1 MKTAIK
7 NLLKNVVVVMCFLL
21 LCGTA
26 DAQKGRGKVSF
37 NWPNAPSAQFK
48 FDLDRRIITQIMEN
62 PNAEIASLYK
72 TVDNLYLRN
81 YHRKGLNYQQMLQ
94 YYMER
99 LTARGWSAYQKSEK
113 FLLYT
118 IRHEEFVV
126 GIFVIV
132 HSGESVYLINITGEI
147 PPQRVGD
154 MLRHLNQLGIDI
166 PELKKLGRLPDSIVA
181 PLKSSE
187 TAVPVPNPST
197 TETKTLQRPVQ
208 EKKSLNILD
217 VDSQTPLVPSSW
229 KFEGIQI
236 HDFIIQNT
244 KNTER
249 TNIYKFLESGSG
261 DLENVLP
268 MIIKSLGNRRKISVR
283 ITEEKGKSVAILT
296 VENRQRSKSLS
307 ILKSLTITES
317 GANRNIKKTISRLET
332 DELFTHAATRFRA
345 GDAPI
350 HEIRI
355 QGNQQISEER
365 IHQTLNNG
373 SENIEQALKTL
384 FKVMPYFKKINLKVT
399 EENFTRVATITV
411 DEKRLSSNAYL
422 GLRPPLF
429 LGFNRVTNWEIGT
442 GFQMGKPIDVGP
454 LWMWNVQDTLNT
466 QTYNLFGKI
475 SYTFG
480 NPHFHYR
487 FGTRAN
493 WGKPYIWDLGLT
505 AQLHR
510 QTSAMAPELFP
521 NYNHGLSVFQRI
533 LGYPDLQNYYLRQGG
548 EVALRWSPAMPIHSF
563 KLGMLVESHTS
574 LDKST
579 DWNTLKWLVEELEA
593 RENPSIDTGQMRS
606 LTFRYDFDTRVDF
619 LGWHNTLLVEHSNSV
634 AGSDFDFTRVQLH
647 FRYAFPLDDNRIRTR
662 LFFGFADTSL
672 PIQRKF
678 VISGLGGLRG
688 YPLYVPTNNSEKRAS
703 KQSWYGYSQY
713 AFMGDRGFL
722 LNVEYHYRLANL
734 SKWRILKN
742 AFLIFFLDEGQ
753 VWNISDAK
761 FTFNP
766 KADVGIG
773 LQFQEAGS
781 FRINIA
787 KTLDSW
793 EDFQTSF
800 AWYHGF

>member
-1 MKTAIK
+1 M
-7 NLLKNVVVVMCFLL
+7 KNVVFVMCFLL
-21 LCGTA
+21 LCGTVN
-26 DAQKGRGKVSF
+26 AQKSRGKVSF

-48 FDLDRRIITQIMEN
+48 FDLDRRIIRQIMEN

-94 YYMER
+94 YYKNR
-99 LTARGWSAYQKSEK
+99 LPARGWTTYQKSNR
-113 FLLYT
+113 FTLYT
-118 IRHEEFVV
+118 FRQGNFIV
-126 GIFVIV
+126 GIFVII
-132 HSGESVYLINITGEI
+132 HSGEGVYLINIIGEI
-147 PPQRVGD
+147 PPQQIVD
-154 MLRHLNQLGIDI
+154 LLRHLNQLGIDI
-166 PELKKLGRLPDSIVA
+166 PELKKLRKLPDSVVA
-181 PLKSSE
+181 PPKSSSE

-197 TETKTLQRPVQ
+197 TETKLPQRPVS
-208 EKKSLNILD
+208 EKKNLKSLN
-217 VDSQTPLVPSSW
+217 VDSQKPLVTSSW
-229 KFEGIQI
+229 QFDGIQI
-236 HDFIIQNT
+236 QDFIIQNT
-244 KNTER
+244 KSSER
-249 TNIYKFLESGSG
+249 TNILKFLESGSG

-283 ITEEKGKSVAILT
+283 ITEEKGKSIAILT
-296 VENRQRSKSLS
+296 VDNQRRSKSLS
-307 ILKSLTITES
+307 ILKSLTITAS
-317 GANRNIKKTISRLET
+317 GSNRNIKKIATSLET
-332 DELFTHAATRFRA
+332 DELFAHAATRFRA

-355 QGNQQISEER
+355 QGNQQISDER

-399 EENFTRVATITV
+399 EENLTRVATITV

-422 GLRPPLF
+422 GLRPPLY

-442 GFQMGKPIDVGP
+442 GFQVGKPIDVGP
-454 LWMWNVQDTLNT
+454 LWMWNVQDSLNT

-487 FGTRAN
+487 FGARAN
-493 WGKPYIWDLGLT
+493 WGKPYIWNLGLT

-521 NYNHGLSVFQRI
+521 HYNNAASVFQRV
-533 LGYPDLQNYYLRQGG
+533 LGYPDLENYYLRQGG
-548 EVALRWSPAMPIHSF
+548 EVVLRWSPAMPVHTF
-563 KLGMLVESHTS
+563 KLGMLVESHST
-574 LDKST
+574 LEKST
-579 DWNTLKWLVEELEA
+579 DWNTLNWIVKELEA
-593 RENPSIDTGQMRS
+593 RENPSVDSGQMRS
-606 LTFRYDFDTRVDF
+606 LTFQYDFDTRTDF
-619 LGWHNTLLVEHSNSV
+619 LGWHNTLLVEHSNAV
-634 AGSDFDFTRVQLH
+634 VGSDFDFTRVQLH
-647 FRYAFPLDDNRIRTR
+647 FRYAFPLDDSRIRTR

-688 YPLYVPTNNSEKRAS
+688 YPLYVPANNIEKGAS
-703 KQSWYGYSQY
+703 TKSWYGYSQY

-734 SKWRILKN
+734 TKWRIFQN
-742 AFLIFFLDEGQ
+742 AFLVFFLDEGQ
-753 VWNISDAK
+753 VWNVSDGK